1 MARLTRPSFFLPICF
16 ALGFLFD
23 LLFWDKRWGVSFF
36 LYIGILLAA
45 GLWLGAQ
52 LKLRP
57 ARRSWALGAA
67 ALALAAVS
75 AIYTEEY
82 TLLFTRGLALLLL
95 ALFALD
101 FLAGEWLSYR
111 FSDYFGKLLAFIP
124 QGWMAGAEFKPA
136 RARGKQQAK
145 RPWAAVLRGMVLAL
159 PIVLV
164 LGALLASADKAYADF
179 LEQLIT
185 FLRLERLPEYV
196 FRLILISLL
205 AVGIFGAYVYAFVR
219 SRAGAAKKAVV
230 KPFLGFTEASIIL
243 GSVAVLLGSF
253 VFLQLRYFFGGTANI
268 FGPDASA
275 TFAEYA
281 RRGFAELC
289 VVAVLVLALFVVLS
303 SVTKRS
309 AGQQKYFSGL
319 GVTLLALI
327 AVVLVSAF
335 KRLLLYEEAYGYT
348 SMRLL
353 PHIFMVWLGLLLLAI
368 VALEFTGRQRHF
380 AAAVLLAAVGF
391 VATLPLINVDAFT
404 VRANIAHGLQPSPY
418 PERRETVDRMHLAN
432 LSPDAVPALVAGY
445 LEQRAAGNQE
455 LAEQLG
461 IAIACNAKKH
471 NDYAQQ
477 GAEWTLSR
485 VLAANA
491 LQQAREHGELPQV
504 HEMRYTYQEMVID
517 GRVYQDHVTIE
528 GTDYG
533 CYYPEH

>member
-1 MARLTRPSFFLPICF
+1 MARLTRPKFFLPICF
-16 ALGFLFD
+16 ALGLLFD
-23 LLFWDKRWGVSFF
+23 LLFWDKRWGISFF
-36 LYIGILLAA
+36 LYIAIVMVV
-45 GLWLGAQ
+45 GLWLGKQ

-57 ARRSWALGAA
+57 ARRSWWLGGA

-82 TLLFTRGLALLLL
+82 TLLFTRGFSLLLL
-95 ALFALD
+95 ALFAVD
-101 FLAGEWLSYR
+101 FLAGDWLNHR
-111 FSDYFGKLLAFIP
+111 FSDFVGKLVAFIP
-124 QGWMAGAEFKPA
+124 LGWMAGAEFKPV
-136 RARGKQQAK
+136 RARGKQAK
-145 RPWAAVLRGMVLAL
+145 SAWGAVRGLVLAL
-159 PIVLV
+159 PVVLV
-164 LGALLASADKAYADF
+164 LASLLASADKAYSDF
-179 LEQLIT
+179 LEQIVTL
-185 FLRLERLPEYV
+185 LRLEDLPEYV
-196 FRLILISLL
+196 FRLILASVL
-205 AVGIFGAYVYAFVR
+205 AVLIFGAFVYAFVR
-219 SRAGAAKKAVV
+219 SRAGAAKAAVV

-243 GSVAVLLGSF
+243 GSVTVLLSSF
-253 VFLQLRYFFGGTANI
+253 VFLQLQYFFGGTANI

-289 VVAVLVLALFVVLS
+289 VVSALVLALFVLLS

-309 AGQQKYFSGL
+309 AKQQKYFSGL
-319 GVTLLALI
+319 GIALLALL

-368 VALEFTGRQRHF
+368 VVLEFSGRQRHF

-391 VATLPLINVDAFT
+391 VATLPIINLDAFT

-432 LSPDAVPALVAGY
+432 LSPDAVPALVSGY
-445 LEQRAAGNQE
+445 LEQRAAGNEE

-477 GAEWTLSR
+477 GTEWTLSR

-504 HEMRYTYQEMVID
+504 HEMGYTYQEMIID
-517 GRVYQDHVTIE
+517 GRVYQDYVTID

-533 CYYPEH
+533 CYYPEQ